1 MQFKEERL
9 PITLDDLEFGCVV
22 RLGGVI
28 DIGLASELKE
38 TLIQALDSGRE
49 IQIELGGVTEVDVTA
64 LQLLWAA
71 DQAAHQSG
79 ARLGVCEPIPENV
92 LESLQL
98 AGLENFFAKT
108 Q

>member
-1 MQFKEERL
+1 MHHQEDGL
-9 PITLDDLEFGCVV
+9 PITLEDLEFGCVV
-22 RLGGVI
+22 RLRGVI

-49 IQIELGGVTEVDVTA
+49 LRIDLGEVTEVDVTA